1 MWDDTTPDRTRTTRR
16 RMIGAL
22 AASGVA
28 GVAGCVNLGG
38 GGGDGS
44 DGGDGNGGGDGS
56 SATGGDDDL
65 AGSDL
70 VGPDG
75 EQVTLTL
82 VYTEGSNFVA
92 TTAEFIGQEL
102 EGLGVSMELETVTF
116 DQLLRQY
123 VQNRYTGEGDPE
135 WSAGPNNAGPREE
148 TASAE
153 QWDLMFGIRFNTYPR
168 TPASIDAFWTEQ
180 APTNYYGYA
189 PDADLSSMFQ
199 EFRTTPDAARREEII
214 AKVFG
219 TLSEDQPVNF
229 LSMRDSISGY
239 RSKVEGPE
247 EAFGANWDST
257 TWYFD
262 DGSGQTVGGEWAS
275 GATTDAETL
284 FFPEINDVPS
294 GNRVGLTLD
303 GAYQVD
309 ENNEIQPLWMDIEDS
324 GDSQVYV
331 CTLRDNLEWSEEYGS
346 MTAEDWVYQIENVH
360 TIDGGEDH
368 PWDEETPPSTQTS
381 DWSQVAN
388 VEATGE
394 LEFQLELEAV
404 NPAFPLEPV
413 LWGAYCAP
421 KGLYEK
427 YVPSAEDL
435 RQSQE
440 FNELTFT
447 GNLGPYKFERWERQ
461 AEFVATRNDDY
472 YMQAHADEMGE
483 EWADAPYTEEY
494 TYRVISEQATRLEAL
509 RQGEITSTGIPPDR
523 FEDFNDLGEVD
534 VYQIPQPFLSI
545 VAYNQR
551 ANGWDPLRTREVRQA
566 LSMSVDKRQVTEQ
579 IYRGLA
585 EWTHTFQP
593 RWSQWYDDSQVTPFG
608 VDDSYDTAGARR
620 MLAEHTGS
628 DFGYE

>member
-1 MWDDTTPDRTRTTRR
+1 MWDDTTPDRTRATRR

-38 GGGDGS
+38 S
-44 DGGDGNGGGDGS
+44 DGNGGGNSSSDNGNGDGD
-56 SATGGDDDL
+56 GEGDEL
-65 AGSDL
+65 ADSDL
-70 VGPDG
+70 VGPEG

-82 VYTEGSNFVA
+82 VYTEGSDFVA

-102 EGLGVSMELETVTF
+102 EGLGLAVELETVTF
-116 DQLLRQY
+116 DQLLQQY
-123 VQNRYTGEGDPE
+123 VQNRYTGDGEPE

-168 TPASIDAFWTEQ
+168 TPASVEAFWTER

-189 PDADLSSMFQ
+189 PEADLASMFQ
-199 EFRTTPDAARREEII
+199 EFRTTPDTARREEII
-214 AKVFG
+214 AEVFG
-219 TLSEDQPVNF
+219 ILSEDQPVNF
-229 LSMRDSISGY
+229 LSMRDDISGY
-239 RSKVEGPE
+239 RSKVVGPE

-262 DGSGQTVGGEWAS
+262 EGSGRTVGDEWVS
-275 GATTDAETL
+275 GSTTDAETL

-294 GNRVGLTLD
+294 SSRVGLTLD

-309 ENNEIQPLWMDIEDS
+309 ENNEVQPLWLDIEDT

-331 CTLRDNLEWSEEYGS
+331 CTLRDNLEWGDGYGS

-360 TIDGGEDH
+360 TTDGGEDH

-381 DWSQVAN
+381 DWEQVAN

-413 LWGAYCAP
+413 LWAAYCAP

-447 GNLGPYKFERWERQ
+447 GNLGPYEFERWERQ

-472 YMQAHADEMGE
+472 YMRAHSDEMGE

-509 RQGEITSTGIPPDR
+509 RQGEVTSTGIPPDR

-534 VYQIPQPFLSI
+534 VYQIPQPFLGI

-551 ANGWDPLRTREVRQA
+551 ANGWPELRTREVRQA

-608 VDDSYDTAGARR
+608 VDDSYDKAEGRR
-620 MLAEHTGS
+620 MLAENTGS